1 MVLDSHWVEWGALKS
16 VGTLGHTGRYGGGV
30 GPHLRSES
38 RDTVHIEVLWELGEY
53 CEYVS
58 VTEVNDRNEVGG
70 GRSRSVRINQIMYAV
85 NSRYQFFRNFSGSIL
100 GPHEA
105 Y

>member
-70 GRSRSVRINQIMYAV
+70 YVCGKFKIPVLSKLQWLHL
-85 NSRYQFFRNFSGSIL
+85 GS
-100 GPHEA
+100 P
-105 Y
+105 